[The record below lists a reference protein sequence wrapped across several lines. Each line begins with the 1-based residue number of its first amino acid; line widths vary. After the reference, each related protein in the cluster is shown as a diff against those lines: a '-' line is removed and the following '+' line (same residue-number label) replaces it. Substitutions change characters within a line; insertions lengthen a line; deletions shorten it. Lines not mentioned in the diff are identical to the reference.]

1 MSRKKRHI
9 GKEIINS
16 TARGVSKYTFVPD
29 MLMSHAVEESILL
42 WWSFITLWSH
52 RILQK
57 RMGIGWGGGW
67 SQRGILTYSPFMVLR
82 GDIALL
88 FFYGKVFGAWRLHV
102 KCLFCLDSCMWED
115 THMWVFEEKGASQLW
130 IGAAYA
136 GVVRRMLMISCCI
149 VTRFISYGVFLLVR
163 LVLNGF

>member
-1 MSRKKRHI
+1 
-9 GKEIINS
+9 
-16 TARGVSKYTFVPD
+16 VSKYTFVPD
-29 MLMSHAVEESILL
+29 MLMSHAVEESIPL
-42 WWSFITLWSH
+42 WGPFLTLWSH

-67 SQRGILTYSPFMVLR
+67 SRRGILTYSPFTVLR

-102 KCLFCLDSCMWED
+102 KFLFCLDSCVWED
-115 THMWVFEEKGASQLW
+115 THMWLFEEKGASQLW

-136 GVVRRMLMISCCI
+136 GVVRRMLIISCCI

-163 LVLNGF
+163 LALIGF